1 MKTNRLISSLA
12 AAAVAFLLP
21 ASSALAQA
29 SANAGHPDKEGCWCG
44 FQTNVVR
51 NYVIRGVGSDASQ
64 KEAAADTI
72 REWNRYVNLFNVSV
86 DSSSSLGSQNGVNEV
101 NVFISSAESVSRYG
115 VELESSVFGVAVM
128 FPDGNFGQFNQC
140 KDFQAA
146 GCGSFNETDVV
157 VNAAFPTGWTGDW
170 YATGN
175 DSRGGIAMVQATV
188 LHEVGHTLGLHHV
201 FDLAAGAGYGNS
213 LSTMNYLNDD
223 VGKYV
228 TRIDSKTVRA
238 EYSAA
243 ARSLV
248 DLGIFPFVYG
258 NKQYDSTYASASKT
272 SVLPG
277 EGFTVSNW
285 LIQNVGSQNT
295 GAIRITFYL
304 VPTGGRKYPQASD
317 LAIGNVDFGSG
328 FNVNAEQEMNGTPL
342 VVPASAPKGDYWLGA
357 IATVGGQE
365 DSAYQA
371 GKPNNNRLLVG
382 HDAPTVIRVLQG
394 SGGGTPLAA
403 DFQFAPSSP
412 QAGQAVSFQ
421 DLSRGGPTG
430 WSWDFGDPASGGSN
444 SSATQNPDHT
454 FSQPGTYTVRL
465 TVTAAGATSSSSTRQ
480 VVVSAKPGSGSSS
493 VTLLVPVVLDLPGRF
508 SSELTLSNSGTTAAT
523 VRLRYTAAPVFGGV
537 GSGSTQSFTLGAGRQ
552 QVILD
557 AMAFLR
563 QNGVPIPT
571 GSNQAGSLRVEFTGL
586 SNAGA
591 GYASARTTAPI
602 AGVGRA
608 GLSYP
613 GIDVTNAYKETV
625 AIFGLRQNST
635 DRSNLALVNASTT
648 TPVTLNVYVVK
659 GDGTGS
665 FRFEPLTLQPGEWN
679 QYNNIL
685 SLASAG
691 LAEGWII
698 VEPVTTGVPFLAY
711 GVFNDGAV
719 PGVAT
724 DDGSFVPAV
733 ADSKVDA
740 LLGVAAIVEIGSKYS
755 SELILTNLTD
765 KPAQANFEFVESLA
779 TPGGL
784 SAGSF
789 YYPLEPFEQV
799 ILPDIV
805 NQLREVGGAIGPK
818 GGAYAGPLTIFF
830 SAENQLV
837 PGLAGVRTSSPSAT
851 TPGRFGLFYSG
862 SSYTESARDAWI
874 YGLQQNSTTRT
885 NLAVVNA
892 AVTNSPIRVRLEIYN
907 GDTGTLVT
915 RQDLGFYQPNE
926 WRQIDRV
933 LSTYAPG
940 VANGYAR
947 LTVTEGDGTFFAYGV
962 NNDGPAPGTG
972 TSDGSYVAMVVSQ

>member
-1 MKTNRLISSLA
+1 MRTRHVVPSFVV
-12 AAAVAFLLP
+12 AAVLLLP
-21 ASSALAQA
+21 ASRALAQA
-29 SANAGHPDKEGCWCG
+29 SANAGHPDGEGCWCG

-51 NYVIRGVGSDASQ
+51 NYVIRGVGSNASQ
-64 KEAAADTI
+64 KEAAADML
-72 REWNRYVNLFNVSV
+72 REWNRYANLFNVSV

-101 NVFISSAESVSRYG
+101 NVFITSAESDSRYG
-115 VELESSVFGVAVM
+115 VELEASIFGVAVM
-128 FPDGNFGQFNQC
+128 FPDASFGQFNQC
-140 KDFQAA
+140 KEFQAS

-157 VNAAFPTGWTGDW
+157 VNAGFPTGWTGDW

-175 DSRGGIAMVQATV
+175 DSRGGTAMVQATV

-201 FDLAAGAGYGNS
+201 FDLAANTGYGNS

-228 TRIDSKTVRA
+228 TRMDSKTVRA
-238 EYSAA
+238 EYAGA

-248 DLGIFPFVYG
+248 DLSILPFVYG

-277 EGFTVSNW
+277 EGLTVSNW
-285 LIQNVGSQNT
+285 LIQNVGSQKT
-295 GAIRITFYL
+295 GSIRITFYL
-304 VPTGGRKYPQASD
+304 VPSGGRKYPLPSD
-317 LAIGNVDFGSG
+317 LAIGNVDFGG
-328 FNVNAEQEMNGTPL
+328 GADIDAEQEMNGTPL
-342 VVPASAPKGDYWLGA
+342 VVPASAAAGDYWLGA
-357 IATVGGQE
+357 IATVAGQE
-365 DSAYQA
+365 DSPYQA
-371 GKPNNNRLLVG
+371 GKPNNNRFLVG

-394 SGGGTPLAA
+394 SGGSTPLAA
-403 DFQFAPSSP
+403 DFQLAPSSP
-412 QAGQAVSFQ
+412 QAGQSVSFQ

-430 WSWDFGDPASGGSN
+430 WSWAFGDPASGGSN
-444 SSATQNPDHT
+444 TSTAQNPDHI
-454 FSQPGTYTVRL
+454 FSQAGTYAVRL
-465 TVTAAGATSSSSTRQ
+465 TVSTTGGASNSTTRQ
-480 VVVSAKPGSGSSS
+480 LVVSARPGSGSST
-493 VTLLVPVVLDLPGRF
+493 VALLVPVVLDLPGRF
-508 SSELTLSNSGTTAAT
+508 SSELTLSNSGTTTAT

-537 GSGSTQSFTLGAGRQ
+537 GTGTATLTLGPGRQ
-552 QVILD
+552 RVIPD
-557 AMAFLR
+557 AVAFLR
-563 QNGVPIPT
+563 QNGVLIPT
-571 GSNQAGSLRVEFTGL
+571 GSNQGGSLRVEFEGL

-613 GIDVTNAYKETV
+613 GIDVTQAYTETV

-635 DRSNLALVNASTT
+635 DRSNLALVNASAT
-648 TPVTLNVYVVK
+648 TPVTLMVYVVR

-665 FRFEPLTLQPGEWN
+665 IQFDPITLQPGEWN

-685 SLASAG
+685 RQASSE
-691 LAEGWII
+691 LSEGWILI
-698 VEPVTTGVPFLAY
+698 DPVTAGVPYLAY

-733 ADSKVDA
+733 TDSKVDA
-740 LLGVAAIVEIGSKYS
+740 LLGVPAIVEIGSKYS

-779 TPGGL
+779 SPGGA
-784 SAGSF
+784 STGVF
-789 YYPLEPFEQV
+789 YVDLAPFEQA
-799 ILPDIV
+799 IIPDIV
-805 NQLREVGGAIGPK
+805 DALRQADAVIGPK
-818 GGAYAGPLTIFF
+818 GAAYAGPLTVFF
-830 SAENQLV
+830 SAEDQLV
-837 PGLAGVRTSSPSAT
+837 PGLAGVRTSSPSTT

-862 SSYTESARDAWI
+862 SPFTESARDAWI
-874 YGLQQNSTTRT
+874 YGLQQNPATRT
-885 NLAVVNA
+885 NLAIVNA

-915 RQDLGFYQPNE
+915 RRDLGLYQPNE

-933 LSTYAPG
+933 LTTYAPG
-940 VANGYAR
+940 VTNGYAR
-947 LTVTEGDGTFFAYGV
+947 LTVTEGDGAFFAYGV
-962 NNDGPAPGTG
+962 NNDGPAPNTG